1 MSRMMNSTIQ
11 AGFIVLTVRAI
22 LSDIMTI
29 GIGMIITGIVIGTAP
44 IVTMVVGPITIDII
58 VPGIITVITILFITA
73 VITPMD
79 IHMTIMDMVMD
90 IADIVLIQITGIPT
104 VAKIITTMDIGTVG

>member
-29 GIGMIITGIVIGTAP
+29 GIGMIITGIVIGTAL
-44 IVTMVVGPITIDII
+44 IVTMVVGHITIDII
-58 VPGIITVITILFITA
+58 VPGIITDITILFITA

-79 IHMTIMDMVMD
+79 IHHGIHLTIMD

-104 VAKIITTMDIGTVG
+104 EAKIITTTDIGTAG